1 MDINT
6 IYNYITFLIKGLQL
20 ILKPGYSVKYNAYP
34 FDKGCVLNITFRP
47 GQGSTINIHDTD
59 NLKNI
64 FEKLHIENVFHIN
77 NYDDVVFGGTNIV
90 KANGSIYFIKDLD
103 EKNWTP
109 SAAGD
114 DIKRLIEKN

>member
-1 MDINT
+1 MDVNT
-6 IYNYITFLIKGLQL
+6 IYDYIIFLIKGLKL
-20 ILKPGYSVKYNAYP
+20 ILKPGYSVNFNAYP
-34 FDKGCVLNITFRP
+34 YDKGCVLNITFSK
-47 GQGSTINIHDTD
+47 GEGSTINIHDTG

-64 FEKLHIENVFHIN
+64 FEKLHIENVFHIS
-77 NYDDVVFGGTNIV
+77 NYDNVVFSGTNIV
-90 KANGSIYFIKDLD
+90 NANGSVFFIKDSD